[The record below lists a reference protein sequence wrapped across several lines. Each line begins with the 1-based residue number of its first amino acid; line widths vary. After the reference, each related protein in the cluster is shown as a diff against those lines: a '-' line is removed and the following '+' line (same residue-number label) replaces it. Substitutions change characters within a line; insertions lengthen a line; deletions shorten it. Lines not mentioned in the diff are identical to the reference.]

1 MPSPVLLAADP
12 HAYAPVGAAVLA
24 ILVFA
29 ICALLIAPSLGRDDD
44 DGQAGGAAA
53 DSHDAAG
60 GQSDSHAARA
70 QDGTDAVA
78 DGAEREVAG
87 AASAGP

>member
-1 MPSPVLLAADP
+1 MPLPVLLAADP

-24 ILVFA
+24 VLVFA
-29 ICALLIAPSLGRDDD
+29 ICALLIAPFLGRDDD
-44 DGQAGGAAA
+44 HADAAA